1 MSKIAKGKVVGVRV
15 DETQQKE
22 LQKLAEKAQVS
33 QSTLIRVAL
42 RRFFRE
48 MENSEHP
55 DEEIVK

>member
-55 DEEIVK
+55 EEEIVK